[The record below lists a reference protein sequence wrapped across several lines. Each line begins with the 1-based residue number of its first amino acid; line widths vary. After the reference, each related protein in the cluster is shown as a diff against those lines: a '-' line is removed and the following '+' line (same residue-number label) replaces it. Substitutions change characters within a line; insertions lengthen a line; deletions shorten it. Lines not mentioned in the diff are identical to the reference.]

1 MLILR
6 GNNTRKKKIPIH
18 FEMSKLTFLCMIS
31 LCSVKP
37 KMKHRIGSCALIL
50 RFSWIQ
56 SIILGFAHNRAF
68 CTLTA
73 ERRELWLHR
82 HWTVWSCLSLLCYLY
97 TDTVEDVVQIFLK
110 MNMVMARFYFNNN
123 LWSGWLWFI
132 AVLTWALL
140 PFGLHHLFCSS
151 SFIVQVVTCLLD
163 TSLPHLWC
171 QRDLQT
177 LPVFSIEN
185 YSEHFANLKYL
196 YSVLI
201 FQTVSQCLH
210 FLRISPSILHSPSLP
225 HFLTGSV

>member
-1 MLILR
+1 
-6 GNNTRKKKIPIH
+6 
-18 FEMSKLTFLCMIS
+18 MSKLIFLCMIS
-31 LCSVKP
+31 FCSVKP
-37 KMKHRIGSCALIL
+37 KMKHHIGSCALIL

-56 SIILGFAHNRAF
+56 SITGFAHNRSF

-82 HWTVWSCLSLLCYLY
+82 RWTVWSCLPLSCHLH
-97 TDTVEDVVQIFLK
+97 TGTVGDVVQIFLK
-110 MNMVMARFYFNNN
+110 MNMVMAQFYFNNN

-140 PFGLHHLFCSS
+140 PFGLHHLFCNSC
-151 SFIVQVVTCLLD
+151 FIVQVVICLLD

-171 QRDLQT
+171 QRDPQI

-185 YSEHFANLKYL
+185 YSEHFTNLKYL

-201 FQTVSQCLH
+201 FQTISQCLH
-210 FLRISPSILHSPSLP
+210 FLRISPSILHPP
-225 HFLTGSV
+225 PF